1 MQIKNV
7 FSVISSISSFWNN
20 GDINSIAI
28 QRRDLSK
35 LAQRIN
41 LGELEL
47 FEENASFCK
56 RYLDSFPINICLAM
70 DSALHLPSISS

>member
-35 LAQRIN
+35 LAQQIN
-41 LGELEL
+41 LGELEYL
-47 FEENASFCK
+47 KKMPPFVKDTWIAS
-56 RYLDSFPINICLAM
+56 L
-70 DSALHLPSISS
+70 SIFV